1 MFPVR
6 IPQIAL
12 LLVAAAAPVAAVT
25 INQFNLTL
33 TEDFNTL
40 ASTGTSSTL
49 PTGWSLLETGS
60 AANTTYTA
68 GTAGTG
74 SSTTGDT
81 YSFGAAAS
89 SDRALGTLQ
98 SGALIATI
106 GTVVTNT
113 TGGTITSLTISYT
126 GEQWRLGA
134 QGRTDHLD
142 FQFSMD
148 ATGIGPSGT
157 WTDANQL
164 DFVAPNTTA
173 TVGAL
178 DGNAAA
184 NRTVITFTLTGL
196 NLSNGTSLW
205 LRWNDFN
212 ATGSDDGLAI
222 DDFSISAP
230 GAVPQNAP
238 DGLSLVGATTLL
250 GALLLAGTRRVL
262 RG

>member
-49 PTGWSLLETGS
+49 PAGWSLLETGS
-60 AANTTYTA
+60 SANTTYTA
-68 GTAGTG
+68 GTG
-74 SSTTGDT
+74 SSATGDT

-89 SDRALGTLQ
+89 SDRALGALQ
-98 SGALIATI
+98 SGSLIATI

-126 GEQWRLGA
+126 GEQWRLGTA
-134 QGRTDHLD
+134 GRTDQLD
-142 FQFSMD
+142 FGFSTD
-148 ATGIGPSGT
+148 ATGLGNGT
-157 WTDANQL
+157 WTEVNSL
-164 DFVAPNTTA
+164 DFVTPNTAAA
-173 TVGAL
+173 TGAL

-184 NRTVITFTLTGL
+184 NRTAITFTLTGL
-196 NLSNGTSLW
+196 NLANGASLW
-205 LRWNDFN
+205 LRWVDFN
-212 ATGSDDGLAI
+212 ASGSDDGLAI

-230 GAVPQNAP
+230 GAALQNAP

>member
-6 IPQIAL
+6 IPPIAL
-12 LLVAAAAPVAAVT
+12 LFVAAAAPVAAVT

-49 PTGWSLLETGS
+49 PAGWALLETGS
-60 AANTTYTA
+60 SANTTY
-68 GTAGTG
+68 TAGTG

-89 SDRALGTLQ
+89 SDRALGALQ
-98 SGALIATI
+98 SGSLIATI

-196 NLSNGTSLW
+196 NLGNGASLW

-222 DDFSISAP
+222 DDFSIFAP
-230 GAVPQNAP
+230 GAAPQNAP
-238 DGLSLVGATTLL
+238 DGLSLAAATTLL
-250 GALLLAGTRRVL
+250 GTLLLAGTRRVL
-262 RG
+262 CR

>member
-49 PTGWSLLETGS
+49 PAGWSLLETGS
-60 AANTTYTA
+60 SANTTY
-68 GTAGTG
+68 TAGTG

-89 SDRALGTLQ
+89 SDRALGALQ
-98 SGALIATI
+98 SGSLIATI

-126 GEQWRLGA
+126 GEQWRLGTA
-134 QGRTDHLD
+134 GRTDQLD
-142 FQFSMD
+142 FGFSTD
-148 ATGIGPSGT
+148 ATGLGNGT
-157 WTDANQL
+157 WTEVNSL
-164 DFVAPNTTA
+164 DFVTPNTAAA
-173 TVGAL
+173 TGAL

-184 NRTVITFTLTGL
+184 NRTAITFTLTGL
-196 NLSNGTSLW
+196 NLANGASLW
-205 LRWNDFN
+205 LRWVDFN
-212 ATGSDDGLAI
+212 ASGSDDGLAI

-230 GAVPQNAP
+230 GAAPQNAP

>member
-49 PTGWSLLETGS
+49 PAGWSLLETGS
-60 AANTTYTA
+60 SANTTYTA
-68 GTAGTG
+68 GTG
-74 SSTTGDT
+74 SSATGDT

-89 SDRALGTLQ
+89 SDRALGALQ
-98 SGALIATI
+98 SGSLIATI

-126 GEQWRLGA
+126 GEQWRLGTA
-134 QGRTDHLD
+134 GRTDQLD
-142 FQFSMD
+142 FGFSTD
-148 ATGIGPSGT
+148 ATGLGNGT
-157 WTDANQL
+157 WTEVNSL
-164 DFVAPNTTA
+164 DFVTPNTAAA
-173 TVGAL
+173 TGAL

-184 NRTVITFTLTGL
+184 NRTAITFTLTGL
-196 NLSNGTSLW
+196 NLANGASLW
-205 LRWNDFN
+205 LRWVDFN
-212 ATGSDDGLAI
+212 ASGSDDGLAI

-230 GAVPQNAP
+230 GAAPQNAP